1 MNIRRIL
8 QEKARREGVAYR
20 QLLTHYAM
28 ERFLYRLSGSAV
40 ADRFYLKGGML
51 LMGMGAV
58 PARTTMDIDLL
69 ARIDR
74 SPENIRKSAVLF
86 QRIGCG

>member
-28 ERFLYRLSGSAV
+28 ERFLYRLSSSAV
-40 ADRFYLKGGML
+40 ADRFYLKGGYAAH
-51 LMGMGAV
+51 GHGRCTGAH
-58 PARTTMDIDLL
+58 DD
-69 ARIDR
+69 
-74 SPENIRKSAVLF
+74 
-86 QRIGCG
+86 GY